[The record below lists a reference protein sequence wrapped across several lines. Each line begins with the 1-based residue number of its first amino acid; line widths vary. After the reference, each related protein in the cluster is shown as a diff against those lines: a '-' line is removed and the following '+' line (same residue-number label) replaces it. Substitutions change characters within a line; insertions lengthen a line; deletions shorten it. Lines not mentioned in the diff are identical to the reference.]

1 MKRYGRK
8 WQKIRAAILKRDK
21 YRSQLAYRYGRI
33 AQADTVHHILPVEYF
48 PEFMYAPWNL
58 ISITMKEHNEL
69 HDRTTHQLTDKGLG
83 LAERT
88 VRKRGMKWEEIKNRL
103 NERTE
108 EP

>member
-8 WQKIRAAILKRDK
+8 WQRIRAAILKRDK

-33 AQADTVHHILPVEYF
+33 IQADTVHHILPVEYF

-69 HDRTTHQLTDKGLG
+69 HVRSTHQLTDKGLA

-88 VRKRGMKWEEIKNRL
+88 ARNRGMDWNVIKERL
-103 NERTE
+103 TERIE